1 MGDSPQDNGH
11 RRPGSEWPWVA
22 AVVLIAILAAWPA
35 IGQPGLLNT
44 RGGGDSPFLLQR
56 LHQLTAALA
65 DGHFPVRWM
74 PDANYGY
81 GYPFY
86 NFYAPLSIYVAAV
99 FRFLGFSF
107 VRAIHLAQLAGFIVA
122 GLGMFHLGRRWLG
135 SRWAGLLAAVAYT
148 VAPFHMVN
156 VYVRGD
162 SLAEFWAMAFYPVV
176 LLAADGVVTKAQGS
190 RGAGE
195 QGGKNAQLAT
205 RHAPPATRHSPLA
218 TRPIAFVALAYAALI
233 LSHNISA
240 LIFTPFLA
248 LYLGLRLLTGG
259 RSATARSS
267 ETADHRPPTTDRSPS
282 PLLPFS
288 PAPLLCTLAA
298 LVLALALAAWFFI
311 PALAEQGLA
320 QLGPVTEGYFHY
332 SNHFRAFDLIQRGL
346 LFDYNPDGGVAFRL
360 GLAQVLL
367 AAVGTAALLIVRPQT
382 TDHRPPTADRY
393 PLVARHS
400 LFVTL
405 SALIAIFMIT
415 PLSRPLW
422 DHLPLLSFAQFPW
435 RFLSVASFFLALLT
449 GGLARLTAQPAA
461 RAAVVGL
468 ASLVLLAA
476 ALLGL
481 RVDHLI
487 LTDADVT
494 AERLGQYE
502 WFTGNIGT
510 TVSAEYLTPASSP
523 RPWTSTWLNAGDRD
537 RLVALSGGLQSAELR
552 ERRATRQTWQIDTVA
567 GAAVRFPTLYWPGWR
582 ATIDGQPAELRPLP
596 SSGLMALTIPPGD
609 HTVALELGRTPIRV
623 AAEVVSLVAVVVS
636 VLLFIVPRRGAGG
649 RGSRG
654 AGEQGREGEGERSS
668 VGGLWSVSGGVLL
681 IVVLAFVWRN
691 DPRQLPPGD
700 LTWDFAQMAYL
711 HHDTAGV
718 GFEDGSRL
726 HEYGYSAEELAA
738 GQTLTVTLSLSP
750 GSAAAATLAL
760 LTPAS
765 ARPTPDGVAAPPLIA
780 ATTQPLGG
788 DAVVFALA
796 VPPDAPPGLY
806 VPRLVID
813 GARPLLPSGGTR
825 GELFLRPVRVLAAGE
840 QGSGGARETPAAE
853 LDVRPLAIVV
863 RDADT
868 LDGRFAWFID
878 QPLGGRYQVSWR
890 LQNGDGLVLSQLDT
904 QPGYGYQP
912 TDGWSPDEP
921 IRDWLAL
928 RLPEALSGPPPYSLV
943 MLLYDTTTGATLLT
957 RRLGVVT
964 AAEGGITFHAL
975 EPNFTTPD
983 NLTRLDVSFYEAG
996 RNAIWL
1002 QGVAQAT
1009 SADRLALTLYWQA
1022 PADLTTDFTRFV
1034 HLIDATGAVVA
1045 QIDGHAAGNSYP
1057 TGQWTAGEVVADGVT
1072 FDLAGLP
1079 PGEYRLATGFYRPD
1093 DGARLE
1099 AIAPDGPLPD
1109 GRALLPDS
1117 VTIP

>member
-1 MGDSPQDNGH
+1 MGDSPQDNGR
-11 RRPGSEWPWVA
+11 RRPGPEWPWVA
-22 AVVLIAILAAWPA
+22 AVVLVAVLAAWPA

-86 NFYAPLSIYVAAV
+86 NFYAPLSIYVAAA

-148 VAPFHMVN
+148 TAPFHMVN

-162 SLAEFWAMAFYPVV
+162 SLAEFWAMAFYPLV
-176 LLAADGVVTKAQGS
+176 LLAADGLVAGAQGG

-195 QGGKNAQLAT
+195 QGGKNTDAQ
-205 RHAPPATRHSPLA
+205 RA
-218 TRPIAFVALAYAALI
+218 TRPIAVFALAYAGLI

-248 LYLGLRLLTGG
+248 LYLGLRLLT
-259 RSATARSS
+259 
-267 ETADHRPPTTDRSPS
+267 ADRTLS
-282 PLLPFS
+282 PLRPCS
-288 PAPLLCTLAA
+288 PAPLLYTPAA
-298 LVLALALAAWFFI
+298 LVLALALAAWFFL

-332 SNHFRAFDLIQRGL
+332 SNHFRSLDLIQGGL

-360 GLAQVLL
+360 GLVQVLL
-367 AAVGTAALLIVRPQT
+367 AVAGAAALLLTKRPT
-382 TDHRPPTADRY
+382 PSTPPPATRPPLPATT
-393 PLVARHS
+393 
-400 LFVTL
+400 LFL
-405 SALIAIFMIT
+405 IFAALLAIFMIT

-422 DHLPLLSFAQFPW
+422 DHLPLLAFAQFPW

-449 GGLARLTAQPAA
+449 GGLARLTALPAA
-461 RAAVVGL
+461 RAAIVGS

-494 AERLGQYE
+494 AERLAHYE

-537 RLVALSGGLQSAELR
+537 RVVALSGALQSVELLAR
-552 ERRATRQTWQIDTVA
+552 GATRQTWHLDTA
-567 GAAVRFPTLYWPGWR
+567 GGAAVRFPTLYWPGWR

-596 SSGLMALTIPPGD
+596 SSGLMALTVPPGD

-623 AAEVVSLVAVVVS
+623 AAEVVSLVAVVVVV
-636 VLLFIVPRRGAGG
+636 VLVVSGRGAGG

-654 AGEQGREGEGERSS
+654 AGERLGR
-668 VGGLWSVSGGVLL
+668 GLWSVGGGLL
-681 IVVLAFVWRN
+681 LLAALVVLWRN

-711 HHDTAGV
+711 HHDTGGV

-760 LTPAS
+760 VTPAS
-765 ARPTPDGVAAPPLIA
+765 ARPTPDGAADPPVIAVA
-780 ATTQPLGG
+780 TQTLN
-788 DAVVFALA
+788 DESVVFALL

-806 VPRLVID
+806 VPRLTID
-813 GARPLLPSGGTR
+813 GAPPLLPSGGTR
-825 GELFLRPVRVLAAGE
+825 GDLFLRPVRVTGAGE
-840 QGSGGARETPAAE
+840 QEEAGERVAGE

-868 LDGRFAWFID
+868 LDGHFAWFIGR
-878 QPLGGRYQVSWR
+878 PLGGRHQVSWR

-912 TDGWSPDEP
+912 TDGWSPKES
-921 IRDWLAL
+921 IHDWLAL
-928 RLPEALSGPPPYSLV
+928 RLPPTLSGPSPYPLV

-957 RRLGVVT
+957 RRLGEVT
-964 AAEGGITFHAL
+964 TTDGQIIFHEIEPIFTAPAGI
-975 EPNFTTPD
+975 
-983 NLTRLDVSFYEAG
+983 TRLDVSFNEEG
-996 RNAIWL
+996 RHLIWL
-1002 QGVAQAT
+1002 QGIEQET
-1009 SADRLALTLYWQA
+1009 STDRLALTLYWQA
-1022 PADLTTDFTRFV
+1022 PVDLTTDFTRFV

-1099 AIAPDGPLPD
+1099 AVAPTGPLPD
-1109 GRALLPDS
+1109 GRVLLPES
-1117 VTIP
+1117 IIVPKPGG